1 LNRPSPGA
9 HSVII
14 GIACGI
20 GAAICWACGFTA
32 ARHGIAIGLSPFDIA
47 FHRYAWAGL
56 VLLPSVLRA
65 GARDLGGVGWG
76 RGLAFALLGGPG
88 QAVIS
93 AAGFLVVPLGHGGV
107 IQPSCA
113 VLGGV
118 LLATIVLGERL
129 PAIRTCGALTIV
141 GGVALIGQEAL
152 ITIGASG
159 LAGDFSFAL
168 AGLMFA
174 TFGTLLRMWRID
186 PKRATAVISAL
197 TLLYVPVHATIFGF
211 DRMIAAGWFENAV
224 QVAVQGVFS
233 GPLAIY
239 LFARSVM
246 LLGASRAAIFAALV
260 PAATLVVGF
269 LALDETPSMAQV
281 GGLAIVLVGFHL
293 TQKTAAPP
301 GDHCVFRWRISH
313 CKSWRR
319 E

>member
-1 LNRPSPGA
+1 LNRPTAGA
-9 HSVII
+9 HGVII

-56 VLLPSVLRA
+56 VFLPSVLRA
-65 GARDLGGVGWG
+65 GVGDLNGIGWG
-76 RGLAFALLGGPG
+76 RGLLLALLGGPG

-93 AAGFLVVPLGHGGV
+93 AAGFLAVPLGHGGV

-113 VLGGV
+113 ALGGV
-118 LLATIVLGERL
+118 LLATLALGERL
-129 PAIRTCGALTIV
+129 PAVRIYGVIIIV
-141 GGVALIGQEAL
+141 GGVAVIGHEAL
-152 ITIGASG
+152 TAIGATG

-174 TFGTLLRMWRID
+174 TFGTLLRLWRID
-186 PKRATAVISAL
+186 PRRATAVLSTL
-197 TLLYVPVHATIFGF
+197 TLLYVPIHAAVFGF
-211 DRMIAAGWFENAV
+211 GRMIAVGWVENAV
-224 QVAVQGVFS
+224 QAVVQGVFS

-246 LLGASRAAIFAALV
+246 LLGASRAAVFAALV

-269 LALDETPSMAQV
+269 LALGEEPSWAQIA
-281 GGLAIVLVGFHL
+281 GLAIVLVGFRL
-293 TQKTAAPP
+293 TQKP
-301 GDHCVFRWRISH
+301 
-313 CKSWRR
+313 
-319 E
+319 